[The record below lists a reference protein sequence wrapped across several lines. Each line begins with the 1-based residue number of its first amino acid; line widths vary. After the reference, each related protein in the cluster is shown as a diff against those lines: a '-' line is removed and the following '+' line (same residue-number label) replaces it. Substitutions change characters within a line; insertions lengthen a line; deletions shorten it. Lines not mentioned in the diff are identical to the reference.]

1 MNAAKLKGLYCK
13 ACDDETAFILND
25 VDDRWPWRVQC
36 RKCGVTGKSLTAEGA
51 VQGWIYAEGN
61 EDPKRHLM
69 PDPIVDDPFDDTPV
83 DREALREMAKWFA
96 TLKVDPKV
104 KMHWLTTRHHDRD
117 LIDLVNKPRAGRL
130 YDIDSEKRVVHVE
143 ACDGLIYPSSDGSS
157 LYCLKC
163 GHRVIGRH
171 DNLSPVEKLKEAER
185 SYVER
190 TQPKGEPLVKTMFP
204 EHHKQEAGHVER
216 FRARLEALEENVRK
230 LISKRTPKR
239 FRSPGEAGNLM
250 YPICETC
257 RHLIKEDGCR
267 CEV

>member
-69 PDPIVDDPFDDTPV
+69 PDPIVDGPRDFPH
-83 DREALREMAKWFA
+83 
-96 TLKVDPKV
+96 DPKG
-104 KMHWLTTRHHDRD
+104 KPLTET
-117 LIDLVNKPRAGRL
+117 L
-130 YDIDSEKRVVHVE
+130 
-143 ACDGLIYPSSDGSS
+143 
-157 LYCLKC
+157 
-163 GHRVIGRH
+163 
-171 DNLSPVEKLKEAER
+171 
-185 SYVER
+185 
-190 TQPKGEPLVKTMFP
+190 FP
-204 EHHKQEAGHVER
+204 EHRNHEAGRSPARFSVDDKIGEQNDKLNALNAYTIEHVER
-216 FRARLEALEENVRK
+216 SNARLEALEENVRK

-239 FRSPGEAGNLM
+239 FRSPGEVGNLM